1 MNTHLMMSRAAQ
13 ARAERAALAALQ
25 AVADDPKSSPA
36 ARVAAARAILERLHP
51 AEPKAAP
58 ASPKPGKPPARTPAE
73 LEQALRLVHAR
84 KSGNEVVTKGVGFAS
99 SEGSAAGSTD

>member
-1 MNTHLMMSRAAQ
+1 MMSRAAQ

-51 AEPKAAP
+51 AERKAAP
-58 ASPKPGKPPARTPAE
+58 AAPKQGKPPARTPAE
-73 LEQALRLVHAR
+73 LQEALRLVRSA
-84 KSGNEVVTKGVGFAS
+84 KTVNEVGTAPVEPAS
-99 SEGSAAGSTD
+99 SEGSARRSAD